1 MKRRAVGNPLGLAV
15 LAGLL
20 EEPMHPYEMA
30 RRFVEYGKEKDFKYT
45 RSSLYMVVGQ
55 LEKAGFIAEQE
66 TLRDT
71 ARPERT
77 VYAITPTGRLEL
89 FDWMREL
96 VAEPADEYPLF
107 GAALSLLMV
116 LPPDEARDLLTQRL
130 TALTNTV
137 GVMRAGLS
145 RALDQGL
152 PWWHLIEDDYRLTR
166 LEAER
171 SFVTQLIESLAG
183 DDYQQ
188 AWTEFFGG
196 SRERPD
202 HRCRHRRHCDSH
214 GPATGGHRRHGV
226 RGVLE
231 DGRRRGRRVDPGAQR
246 TQRVAADQR

>member
-1 MKRRAVGNPLGLAV
+1 LKRRAVGNPLGLAV

-30 RRFVEYGKEKDFKYT
+30 RRFVEYGKERDFKYT

-96 VAEPADEYPLF
+96 VAEPASEYPLF
-107 GAALSLLMV
+107 GAALSLFPV
-116 LPPDEARDLLTQRL
+116 LPADEAQELLARRL
-130 TALTNTV
+130 VALTEMVADIRRTMV
-137 GVMRAGLS
+137 IAQ
-145 RALDQGL
+145 DQGL
-152 PWWHLIEDDYRLTR
+152 AWWFLIEEDYRLTK

-171 SFVTQLIESLAG
+171 SFVEQLAESVAG
-183 DDYQQ
+183 DDYKQ
-188 AWTEFFGG
+188 AWNEFF
-196 SRERPD
+196 
-202 HRCRHRRHCDSH
+202 
-214 GPATGGHRRHGV
+214 
-226 RGVLE
+226 RGK
-231 DGRRRGRRVDPGAQR
+231 
-246 TQRVAADQR
+246 T

>member
-1 MKRRAVGNPLGLAV
+1 VKRRAVGNPLGLAV

-30 RRFVEYGKEKDFKYT
+30 RRFVEYGKERDFKYT

-96 VAEPADEYPLF
+96 VAEPASEYPLF
-107 GAALSLLMV
+107 GAALSLFPV
-116 LPPDEARDLLTQRL
+116 LPADEAQELLARRL
-130 TALTNTV
+130 AALTELVADIRRT
-137 GVMRAGLS
+137 MAI
-145 RALDQGL
+145 AQDQGL
-152 PWWHLIEDDYRLTR
+152 AWWFLIEEDYRLTK

-171 SFVTQLIESLAG
+171 SFVEQLAESVAG
-183 DDYQQ
+183 DDYKQ
-188 AWTEFFGG
+188 AWNEFF
-196 SRERPD
+196 
-202 HRCRHRRHCDSH
+202 
-214 GPATGGHRRHGV
+214 
-226 RGVLE
+226 RGK
-231 DGRRRGRRVDPGAQR
+231 
-246 TQRVAADQR
+246 T

>member
-1 MKRRAVGNPLGLAV
+1 VKRRAVGNPLGLAV

-30 RRFVEYGKEKDFKYT
+30 RRFVEYGKERDFKYT

-96 VAEPADEYPLF
+96 VAEPATEYPLF
-107 GAALSLLMV
+107 GAALSLFPV
-116 LPPDEARDLLTQRL
+116 LPADEAQELLARRL
-130 TALTNTV
+130 AALTELVADIRRT
-137 GVMRAGLS
+137 MAI
-145 RALDQGL
+145 AQDQGVA
-152 PWWHLIEDDYRLTR
+152 WWFLIEEDYRLTK

-171 SFVTQLIESLAG
+171 SFVEQLAESVAG
-183 DDYQQ
+183 DDYKQ
-188 AWTEFFGG
+188 AWNEFF
-196 SRERPD
+196 
-202 HRCRHRRHCDSH
+202 
-214 GPATGGHRRHGV
+214 
-226 RGVLE
+226 RGK
-231 DGRRRGRRVDPGAQR
+231 
-246 TQRVAADQR
+246 T

>member
-1 MKRRAVGNPLGLAV
+1 VKRRAVSNPLGLAV

-30 RRFVEYGKEKDFKYT
+30 RRFVEYGKERDFKYT

-96 VAEPADEYPLF
+96 VAEPATEYPLF
-107 GAALSLLMV
+107 GAALSLFMV
-116 LPPDEARDLLTQRL
+116 LSADEAQELLARRL
-130 TALTNTV
+130 TALTELVADIRRTLAV
-137 GVMRAGLS
+137 AQ
-145 RALDQGL
+145 DQGVA
-152 PWWHLIEDDYRLTR
+152 WWFLIEEDYRLTK

-171 SFVTQLIESLAG
+171 SFVQQLAESVAG
-183 DDYQQ
+183 DDYKQ
-188 AWTEFFGG
+188 AWNEFF
-196 SRERPD
+196 REKP
-202 HRCRHRRHCDSH
+202 
-214 GPATGGHRRHGV
+214 
-226 RGVLE
+226 
-231 DGRRRGRRVDPGAQR
+231 
-246 TQRVAADQR
+246 